1 MQADW
6 ISVGLWMEML
16 LRVEMREGERPRE
29 RKVGLRVVGGVG
41 VEVGVGLRRDGLIRE
56 RVGLRGLVGLVG

>member
-1 MQADW
+1 
-6 ISVGLWMEML
+6 ML

-29 RKVGLRVVGGVG
+29 RKVDLRVGLA

-56 RVGLRGLVGLVG
+56 RVGGGLVGLVG